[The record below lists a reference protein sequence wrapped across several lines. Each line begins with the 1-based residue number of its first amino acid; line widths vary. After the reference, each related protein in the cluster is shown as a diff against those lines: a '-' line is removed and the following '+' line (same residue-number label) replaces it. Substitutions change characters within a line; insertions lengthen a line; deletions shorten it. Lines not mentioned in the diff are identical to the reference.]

1 MRVLLTSNARLEF
14 DSLGPAVQQT
24 ILEVLELEGRAAQRS
39 SPSRT
44 GPVSVRLQAP
54 PLILEA
60 LVSSDSVLLV
70 SIQRLSP

>member
-24 ILEVLELEGRAAQRS
+24 ILEVLELEGRTAQRS
-39 SPSRT
+39 SPGRT
-44 GPVSVRLQAP
+44 GPVRVQAP

>member
-1 MRVLLTSNARLEF
+1 MRVLLTPNARLEF

-24 ILEVLELEGRAAQRS
+24 ILEVLDLEGSAAQRS

-44 GPVSVRLQAP
+44 GPVRIRLHAP
-54 PLILEA
+54 PLSLEA
-60 LVSSDSVLLV
+60 LVSTDSVLLV